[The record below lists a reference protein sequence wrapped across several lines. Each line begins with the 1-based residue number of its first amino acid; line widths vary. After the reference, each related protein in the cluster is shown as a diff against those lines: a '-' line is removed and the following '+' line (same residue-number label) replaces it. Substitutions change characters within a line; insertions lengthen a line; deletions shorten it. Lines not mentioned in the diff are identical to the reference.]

1 MELKSHVSSYKV
13 SHFHIVSQV
22 SKQGKLAIFVLAF
35 LISLHYNINKN
46 RVKLATFKTR
56 NLNYH

>member
-1 MELKSHVSSYKV
+1 MELK

-35 LISLHYNINKN
+35 LISLHFNMNKN
-46 RVKLATFKTR
+46 RVKLATFKIS
-56 NLNYH
+56 NLNYQ